1 MAANTTIQ
9 ILRSY
14 ANTQPNFLQDGEL
27 AFSFLSNTLFIG
39 STTLNVETQL
49 WTNNIVSIAGPEYIA
64 NALSIIDAGNFS

>member
-1 MAANTTIQ
+1 MATNTTIQ

-14 ANTQPNFLQDGEL
+14 ANTSPSNLADGEL

-64 NALSIIDAGNFS
+64 NAISRIDGGNFS